1 MIPGCIPAKNE
12 HVIFSHRIIKVTPL
26 ELTTK
31 LMEAAKEKGAE
42 LRIATVSKVA
52 TSPVEA
58 AEPEGGGKAGQEDGG
73 DERVTAVVLEDGEEV
88 PCDRVGQTISS
99 ETWRFKGIFGGLVVV
114 AAMGYI
120 YDR

>member
-1 MIPGCIPAKNE
+1 
-12 HVIFSHRIIKVTPL
+12 
-26 ELTTK
+26 
-31 LMEAAKEKGAE
+31 MEAAKEKGAE

-88 PCDRVGQTISS
+88 PCDRVRQTFSS